1 MSDTLNEL
9 VLSRVMRPQRMFTP
23 ATNVADAMSVMLEM
37 ESRGWWWWIQSR
49 DYSGTHAV
57 SMFRKNEGYE
67 TKMIVRRDEALPHA
81 ICRVALLACGVD
93 ESEVDHAAR

>member
-1 MSDTLNEL
+1 MTDTLNEL

-23 ATNVADAMSVMLEM
+23 ATNVADAMSVVLEM
-37 ESRGWWWWIQSR
+37 ESRGWGWRMYSR
-49 DYSGTHAV
+49 HDQGLYV
-57 SMFRKNEGYE
+57 VVMFRTNDAHATFARGCQ
-67 TKMIVRRDEALPHA
+67 TLPHA